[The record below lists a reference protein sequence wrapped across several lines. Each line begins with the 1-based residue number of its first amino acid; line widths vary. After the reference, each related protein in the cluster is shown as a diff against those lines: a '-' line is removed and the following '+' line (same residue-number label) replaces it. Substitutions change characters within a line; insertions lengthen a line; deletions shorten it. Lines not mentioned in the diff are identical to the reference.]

1 MKKLLL
7 TFIFMPF
14 LFSCGDKNKDYLVKI
29 KTKYG
34 DMTVLL
40 YDETPLHK
48 KNFLKLARS
57 GKYDSTIF
65 HRIIKNFM
73 IQGGNVAEKEGVQ
86 ENPKD
91 RIPAEIIEG
100 FYHTK
105 GSLAAARQ
113 GDQINPEKMS
123 SSTQFYIVDGQSWE
137 SMAVDI
143 NQLYEKMTAL
153 LQDSTNR
160 ELIEEYEPIYAT
172 SDQNKIMD
180 FLLSKKE
187 MVEQKFGISLDKI
200 GITKNDEAYKTA
212 GGGSPHLDGEY
223 TIFGRVVQGLA
234 VIDQIASVETT
245 FNVQGQK
252 TLPADPISITME
264 VIEMKKKEITKKY
277 GYSYE

>member
-1 MKKLLL
+1 
-7 TFIFMPF
+7 MPF